1 MTDQELRR
9 MALRLR
15 LILNHDA
22 GDSVGGALF
31 VHRTGM
37 LDAVQP
43 LTAIAWRFADHAQTA
58 DSLPRPPVLQRLVSH
73 ISRQCEP
80 F

>member
-1 MTDQELRR
+1 

-22 GDSVGGALF
+22 RAPVGGALF
-31 VHRTGM
+31 VHLTGM

-43 LTAIAWRFADHAQTA
+43 LAAIAGRI
-58 DSLPRPPVLQRLVSH
+58 R
-73 ISRQCEP
+73 
-80 F
+80 